1 LPGQILPGAVK
12 AGQGADEVDRRV
24 EMTIAGKRILV
35 TGGAGFIGSALCR
48 RLVGREGAQVL
59 NIDKLTYA
67 ANLDSL
73 APIGHDPHYQLSVTD
88 ICDATSMRSA
98 FADFHPELVYHLAAE
113 SHVDRSI
120 DGPEAFLETNVIGT
134 QRLLSAALAYWR
146 DMPAR
151 EADRFRFVHVSTD
164 EVYGSLGETGYFT
177 EESPYR
183 PNSPYSASKAA
194 SDHLALAWRA
204 TYGLPV
210 IVSNC
215 SNNYGPYQFPE
226 KLIPHCIIRAL
237 AGESLP
243 VYGRGLN
250 VRDWLHVEDHVTALI
265 AVAER
270 GRIGEKYNIG
280 GHQER
285 RNIEVVEA
293 ICAALDRLRP
303 LDAGSYR
310 ARIEFVSDR
319 PGHDFRYA
327 IDPGKAERELGWSQ
341 SIAFDAGIARTVAWY
356 LENEAWWRGVL
367 GRGYQPARRGQV

>member
-1 LPGQILPGAVK
+1 
-12 AGQGADEVDRRV
+12 
-24 EMTIAGKRILV
+24 MTLSGKRILV

-48 RLVGREGAQVL
+48 RLLVRENCQVL
-59 NIDKLTYA
+59 NLDKLTYA
-67 ANLDSL
+67 ANLESL
-73 APIGHDPHYQLSVTD
+73 KGVSDLPQYRLSITD
-88 ICDATSMRSA
+88 ICDAPA
-98 FADFHPELVYHLAAE
+98 LKGVFADFRPDLVFHLAAE

-120 DGPEAFLETNVIGT
+120 DGPEAFLETNVMGT

-146 DMPAR
+146 AMPAE
-151 EADRFRFVHVSTD
+151 EADSFRFIHISTD

-194 SDHLALAWRA
+194 SDHLALAWHA

-215 SNNYGPYQFPE
+215 SNNYGPCQFPE

-237 AGESLP
+237 AGDTLP
-243 VYGRGLN
+243 VYGRGQN
-250 VRDWLHVEDHVTALI
+250 VRDWLHVEDHVAALI
-265 AVAER
+265 AVAGR
-270 GRIGEKYNIG
+270 GRVGEKYNIG

-293 ICAALDRLRP
+293 ICATLDQLRP
-303 LDAGSYR
+303 LGAGSYQS
-310 ARIEFVSDR
+310 RIEFVNDR

-327 IDPGKAERELGWSQ
+327 IDPAKAERELGWRQ
-341 SIAFDAGIARTVAWY
+341 AIAFDSGIARTVAWY
-356 LENEAWWRGVL
+356 LENEAWWRDVL
-367 GRGYQPARRGQV
+367 GRGYEPARRGQV